1 MSIKIPDEVSK
12 QEAGSTERMILKT
25 QKHWVKEPGLSQY
38 EHNTQTLGMFFVY
51 VAHM

>member
-1 MSIKIPDEVSK
+1 MSIKIPNEVSK
-12 QEAGSTERMILKT
+12 QEAGPTERMIPKT
-25 QKHWVKEPGLSQY
+25 QKCWVKKPRLSQY